1 MSNNKDNNETIFFIT
16 DNLKL
21 SKEGNKYYKNGIEL
35 KKIDE
40 NTNDKNTDNE
50 NTNDKNTDNE
60 NYFKLELK
68 QAVSNF
74 INKSFKHIV
83 VLVGAGASV
92 VNDNNTINN
101 EYGKTINMIAE
112 KVYEE
117 LKEKKYELTY
127 LTNEKDKETI
137 ETFSL
142 EEIIS
147 IIENKEVNKIHIG
160 NKEYNC
166 NKEGDSN
173 KKDGGN
179 KEDNGSKEENGNKK
193 DGGNKEDNGSKEES
207 GNKKDDSNKEDNNNK
222 SNESI
227 RFNLENFLSKLITYN
242 QLVKNENTEKMKN
255 SQKAIFDIIKKNV
268 AYEYD
273 SKVFRHTSL
282 IKILS
287 KKLSNENK
295 LSIVTT
301 NYDTLI
307 EDAAELINY
316 TVIDGFSFSRKPK
329 FDDDLFEWHLSRHVS
344 NVNTQQNIYKS
355 QVIDLLKLHGSLTWR
370 KNEKG
375 EVLRKDKYAPGDA
388 VMIFPST
395 NKYMHSY
402 EDPYFEL
409 FTKFQ
414 ELLKRPNTL
423 LITTGFSFSDNHISQ
438 MIIQA
443 INHNTGLYVLISDFD
458 ITPDKP
464 NKNWK
469 KLMDMIKDHDPIAFL
484 RATLN
489 DELTDYLGG
498 SSDESR

>member
-1 MSNNKDNNETIFFIT
+1 MSNDKDNKETIFFIT
-16 DNLKL
+16 DNLKLSKEL

-40 NTNDKNTDNE
+40 NTNDKNIDNEDTNDKNTDNE
-50 NTNDKNTDNE
+50 DTNDKNTDNE

-112 KVYEE
+112 RVYEE

-179 KEDNGSKEENGNKK
+179 KEDNGSKEENSNKK
-193 DGGNKEDNGSKEES
+193 DGGNKEDNGSKKENS
-207 GNKKDDSNKEDNNNK
+207 NKKDDSNKEDNNNK
-222 SNESI
+222 SNDSI
-227 RFNLENFLSKLITYN
+227 RFDLENFLSKLITYN

-255 SQKAIFDIIKKNV
+255 SQKAIFDIIKK
-268 AYEYD
+268 
-273 SKVFRHTSL
+273 KC
-282 IKILS
+282 
-287 KKLSNENK
+287 
-295 LSIVTT
+295 SI
-301 NYDTLI
+301 
-307 EDAAELINY
+307 
-316 TVIDGFSFSRKPK
+316 
-329 FDDDLFEWHLSRHVS
+329 
-344 NVNTQQNIYKS
+344 
-355 QVIDLLKLHGSLTWR
+355 
-370 KNEKG
+370 
-375 EVLRKDKYAPGDA
+375 
-388 VMIFPST
+388 
-395 NKYMHSY
+395 
-402 EDPYFEL
+402 
-409 FTKFQ
+409 
-414 ELLKRPNTL
+414 
-423 LITTGFSFSDNHISQ
+423 
-438 MIIQA
+438 
-443 INHNTGLYVLISDFD
+443 
-458 ITPDKP
+458 
-464 NKNWK
+464 
-469 KLMDMIKDHDPIAFL
+469 
-484 RATLN
+484 
-489 DELTDYLGG
+489 
-498 SSDESR
+498 

>member
-1 MSNNKDNNETIFFIT
+1 MSNDNDNNETIFFIA

-21 SKEGNKYYKNGIEL
+21 SKKGDKYYKNEIEL

-40 NTNDKNTDNE
+40 NIDNE

-68 QAVSNF
+68 HAVSNF

-101 EYGKTINMIAE
+101 KYGKTINMIAE
-112 KVYEE
+112 KVCEE

-147 IIENKEVNKIHIG
+147 IIENKEVDKIHI
-160 NKEYNC
+160 
-166 NKEGDSN
+166 
-173 KKDGGN
+173 
-179 KEDNGSKEENGNKK
+179 
-193 DGGNKEDNGSKEES
+193 GSKEES
-207 GNKKDDSNKEDNNNK
+207 GNKEDNNNK

-227 RFNLENFLSKLITYN
+227 RFDLENFLSKLITYN

-273 SKVFRHTSL
+273 PKVFRHTSL
-282 IKILS
+282 IKTLS

-316 TVIDGFSFSRKPK
+316 TVIDGFSFSREPK
-329 FDDDLFEWHLSRHVS
+329 FDDDLFEWHLSKHVS

-370 KNEKG
+370 KNKKG
-375 EVLRKDKYAPGDA
+375 DVLRKDKYAPGDA

-464 NKNWK
+464 NKNWE
-469 KLMDMIKDHDPIAFL
+469 KLMDMLNDHDPIAFL

>member
-1 MSNNKDNNETIFFIT
+1 MSNNKDNKETIFFIT
-16 DNLKL
+16 DNLKLSKKL

-40 NTNDKNTDNE
+40 NTNDKNADNE

-179 KEDNGSKEENGNKK
+179 KEDNGSKE
-193 DGGNKEDNGSKEES
+193 
-207 GNKKDDSNKEDNNNK
+207 DNNNK

-227 RFNLENFLSKLITYN
+227 RFDLENFLSKLITYN